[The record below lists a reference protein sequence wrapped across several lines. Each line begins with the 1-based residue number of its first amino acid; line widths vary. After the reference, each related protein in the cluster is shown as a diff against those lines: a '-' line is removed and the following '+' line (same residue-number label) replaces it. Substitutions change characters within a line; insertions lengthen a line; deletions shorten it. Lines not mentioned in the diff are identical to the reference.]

1 MKRLID
7 GSLPVVPAGKW
18 AGVFL
23 AALAL
28 LLVFLVL
35 KEEPAAAA
43 GETTDLVFLV
53 DGSGSISATD
63 FQLIKSGLSAALQDA
78 VSFPR
83 DGSVA
88 PGGCRQ
94 SLLPP
99 AFG

>member
-28 LLVFLVL
+28 LLVFLL
-35 KEEPAAAA
+35 DKEEPAAAA

-53 DGSGSISATD
+53 DGSGSVSATD
-63 FQLIKSGLSAALQDA
+63 FQLIKSGLSAAL
-78 VSFPR
+78 
-83 DGSVA
+83 
-88 PGGCRQ
+88 
-94 SLLPP
+94 
-99 AFG
+99 

>member
-28 LLVFLVL
+28 LLVFLVV

-43 GETTDLVFLV
+43 RWSTAPCQGLA
-53 DGSGSISATD
+53 AT
-63 FQLIKSGLSAALQDA
+63 G
-78 VSFPR
+78 
-83 DGSVA
+83 
-88 PGGCRQ
+88 
-94 SLLPP
+94 
-99 AFG
+99 